1 MYRVLSFSA
10 VALAVKFLVG
20 FVLTKLFALF
30 LGPSGLALLGNLKN
44 FTQLLHSYGTL
55 GMQSGIIRFASE
67 WKSQPKKIANLVGT
81 LNIIF
86 TISALIGGSFIFF
99 FSSALS
105 LTIFQNTSFDYIF
118 KIIAVILP
126 LQGFH
131 LMYYSILQGLGNYKR
146 VVWQAV
152 LMDLIKVA
160 LTSILVLKYD
170 LVGALIAMVVAPV
183 FYFLLSVWNT
193 AITLKIFRYNWSKA
207 VAKNLAL
214 YAMMS
219 LFSSIAIPIVYI
231 VIRNKITTD
240 LGVDNAGYWEA
251 ANQFSFFYFMVL
263 NSIIMM
269 YVLPKISEN
278 QKVSFFR
285 KQASEYFLRLI
296 PVFVVGLVLLFLF
309 RDIAIWI
316 LFDDSFR
323 PVSELMLWQL
333 LGDVFRAAS
342 LVLVAYIHAHRLIT
356 HYITI
361 DLVLSFSLILF
372 SFFFIEQF
380 GLIGAVKAHFVS
392 YLIYFVAIVF
402 LLRKT
407 LFWASDE

>member
-152 LMDLIKVA
+152 LMDLIKVS

-170 LVGALIAMVVAPV
+170 LVGALIAMVVVPV

-285 KQASEYFLRLI
+285 KQASEYFLKLI

-380 GLIGAVKAHFVS
+380 GLIGAVRAHFVS

>member
-285 KQASEYFLRLI
+285 KQASEYFLKLI

-356 HYITI
+356 HYIII

-380 GLIGAVKAHFVS
+380 GLIGAVRAHFVS

>member
-1 MYRVLSFSA
+1 
-10 VALAVKFLVG
+10 
-20 FVLTKLFALF
+20 
-30 LGPSGLALLGNLKN
+30 
-44 FTQLLHSYGTL
+44 
-55 GMQSGIIRFASE
+55 
-67 WKSQPKKIANLVGT
+67 
-81 LNIIF
+81 
-86 TISALIGGSFIFF
+86 
-99 FSSALS
+99 
-105 LTIFQNTSFDYIF
+105 
-118 KIIAVILP
+118 
-126 LQGFH
+126 
-131 LMYYSILQGLGNYKR
+131 
-146 VVWQAV
+146 
-152 LMDLIKVA
+152 MDLIKVV

-170 LVGALIAMVVAPV
+170 LVGALIAMVVVPV
-183 FYFLLSVWNT
+183 FYFLLSVWNIT
-193 AITLKIFRYNWSKA
+193 ITLKIFRYSWSKG

-214 YAMMS
+214 YTMMS

-240 LGVDNAGYWEA
+240 LGVNNAGYWEA

-263 NSIIMM
+263 NSIILM

-285 KQASEYFLRLI
+285 KQISEYFLKLI
-296 PVFVVGLVLLFLF
+296 PVFVVGLVLLYLF

-342 LVLVAYIHAHRLIT
+342 LVLVAYIHAHRLIA

-361 DLVLSFSLILF
+361 DLILSFSLILF

-407 LFWASDE
+407 LFWAQDE